1 MVGFL
6 SFMAWFILE
15 LTSFGSLIAYS
26 LLLQASA
33 NFTKCI
39 GENSTPNSG
48 FPRNAIPGPLTLTL
62 EPSSKVE
69 SLFLYGESL
78 ILILNVIGFS
88 VTRNYSKSYTVSII
102 FGGYVYILE
111 NSPVL
116 SCMLFCNPPYPYG
129 LCKSLIAEDQSEGI

>member
-1 MVGFL
+1 MYWRKFHSKFRV
-6 SFMAWFILE
+6 SKKCHPR
-15 LTSFGSLIAYS
+15 TSY
-26 LLLQASA
+26 
-33 NFTKCI
+33 
-39 GENSTPNSG
+39 
-48 FPRNAIPGPLTLTL
+48 LTL

-78 ILILNVIGFS
+78 ILVLNIIKFS

-102 FGGYVYILE
+102 FEGYIYIPE

-129 LCKSLIAEDQSEGI
+129 LCKSLIVEDQSEGI

>member
-6 SFMAWFILE
+6 SLMAWFILE
-15 LTSFGSLIAYS
+15 LASFGSLIAYS

-33 NFTKCI
+33 TFTKCI
-39 GENSTPNSG
+39 RENSTPNSE

-78 ILILNVIGFS
+78 ILVLNIIKFS

-102 FGGYVYILE
+102 FEGYVYIPE

-129 LCKSLIAEDQSEGI
+129 LCKSLIVEDQSEGI